1 MKKNIYKTVLNDDV
15 YYFENSSIHHAYVT
29 KDPTKA
35 WNFNHYLY
43 YLYDIRT
50 DYSNYIKLDLE
61 QFVLMSQKVIVEDY
75 RNKLNID
82 YTEFRLKHI
91 ISLYPLVLEDFD
103 ASSEEGIIK
112 EYGTAIP

>member
-1 MKKNIYKTVLNDDV
+1 MRKNIYKTVLTDGV
-15 YYFENSSIHHAYVT
+15 YYFENRSIHHAYVT

-35 WNFNHYLY
+35 WNFNHC
-43 YLYDIRT
+43 LYDIRT
-50 DYSNYIKLDLE
+50 DYSNYLKLDLE
-61 QFVLMSQKVIVEDY
+61 QFVLMSQKGIVEDY

-82 YTEFRLKHI
+82 YTKFRLKHI